1 MDRYIDLIEK
11 FLRGPM
17 NQKEEN
23 TFKTSLATNGH
34 QRSFAFY
41 RGSHFEEK
49 MVRIWLFQLLY
60 VPLH

>member
-34 QRSFAFY
+34 QRSFAFIVD
-41 RGSHFEEK
+41 SILKKK

>member
-34 QRSFAFY
+34 QRSFAFIVD
-41 RGSHFEEK
+41 SILK
-49 MVRIWLFQLLY
+49 KKW
-60 VPLH
+60 